1 MQNINDELSRCI
13 IKLLIKEP
21 FFAHL
26 LSGVVRTISDEIPT
40 AAVGMRGGNVNLYI
54 NQNFFMNDLATIS
67 NRVAVIKHETLHLMF
82 KHIFRMDIQKYDLR
96 LFNFAADLVVNQF
109 IGSWDLP
116 KSAVTLSTFPDMSL
130 EPDQTLEWYYKKLSK
145 LSNEMKKVSKN
156 TKENEGIGQPDSDWS
171 QTSSPESASALEKIY
186 DISSHSDH
194 SMWGKVAGEGSS
206 AQVKSIESKLDR
218 MIVQSRDRTPINDRG
233 SIPGKINQMIDA
245 IIEKR
250 KPQMDWRRAL
260 RIFSTNSRRTR
271 VVHTMKRVSKRYGT
285 RPGIK
290 IKRFQKM
297 AIAIDTS
304 GSILDE
310 YLSLFFSEIHGMWRQ
325 GAEIEIIECDA
336 AVQRHYSYKGKFPKF
351 VKGRGGTVFDP
362 VFQFLKENRRMQF
375 DGCIYFTDGY
385 ASEPTIKPP
394 CKVFWLI
401 TPDGDIGDHL
411 KYGRAIKLQ

>member
-1 MQNINDELSRCI
+1 M
-13 IKLLIKEP
+13 KEP

-26 LSGVVRTISDEIPT
+26 LSGVVRTISEEIPT
-40 AAVGMRGGNVNLYI
+40 AAVGMRSGNVNLYI
-54 NQNFFMNDLATIS
+54 NQHFFLNDLATMS

-82 KHIFRMDIQKYDLR
+82 KHIFRMDINKFDHR
-96 LFNFAADLVVNQF
+96 LFNYAADLVVNQF

-116 KSAVTLSTFPDMSL
+116 KSAVTLSTFPDLSL
-130 EPDQTLEWYYKKLSK
+130 EPDQTVEWYYEKLSS
-145 LSNEMKKVSKN
+145 LRDEMKNNSKN
-156 TKENEGIGQPDSDWS
+156 SKGDQSSDSEAQTESDWS
-171 QTSSPESASALEKIY
+171 QTSSPQSASALEKIY
-186 DISSHSDH
+186 GKPSHSDH
-194 SMWGKVAGEGSS
+194 SMWGKTIGEDSS
-206 AQVKSIESKLDR
+206 AQVKSIESELDR
-218 MIVQSRDRTPINDRG
+218 MIVQARDRTPINNRG
-233 SIPGKINQMIDA
+233 TIPGKINQMIDA
-245 IIEKR
+245 IINKR

-304 GSILDE
+304 GSVSDE

-325 GAEIEIIECDA
+325 GAEVEIIECDA
-336 AVQRHYSYKGKFPKF
+336 AVQRHYPYKGKFPDF

-394 CKVFWLI
+394 CKLFWLI
-401 TPDGDIGDHL
+401 TPDGNISDHL